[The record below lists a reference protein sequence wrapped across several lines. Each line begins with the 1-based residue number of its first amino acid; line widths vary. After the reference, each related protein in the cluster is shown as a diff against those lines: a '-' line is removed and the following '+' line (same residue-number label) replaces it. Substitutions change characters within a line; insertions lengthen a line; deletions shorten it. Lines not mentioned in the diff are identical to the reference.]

1 MLLGYR
7 SRTTRP
13 PGGGAPGESTPR
25 AGAYDWGRM
34 SAAASL
40 AAGVVATLFCVDL
53 VRRYR
58 ASPSPHTAAY
68 AAGIGFFALATWA
81 LFVGTATGW
90 TSASYRTFFLFGA
103 IVNIPVLAL
112 GSMFL
117 VVGRRAGHTMLLLMF
132 PFFAIALPT
141 TLAQPFDA
149 GELPPGGV
157 PSARDLWADM
167 FGPRLWSVI
176 GGRLG
181 GAIIILLALVSLARF
196 LRKNP
201 RLVWGNLAIVAGT
214 LAAATGGT
222 ILALGLDWGFAV
234 SLLVA
239 VTFIWAGYRIA
250 SGARRPPPATAEDGA
265 QSVRR
270 E

>member
-1 MLLGYR
+1 MHPDR
-7 SRTTRP
+7 AAEPCT
-13 PGGGAPGESTPR
+13 GGFR
-25 AGAYDWGRM
+25 AAAAAYDWAAM
-34 SAAASL
+34 SAVASL

-117 VVGRRAGHTMLLLMF
+117 VVGRRAGHVMLLLMF

-157 PSARDLWADM
+157 PSARDLWADV
-167 FGPRLWSVI
+167 FGPRLWSII

-181 GAIIILLALVSLARF
+181 GTIIILLALVSLVRF

-222 ILALGLDWGFAV
+222 ILAQGADWGFAA
-234 SLLVA
+234 SLLVS
-239 VTFIWAGYRIA
+239 VTLIWAGYRIA
-250 SGARRPPPATAEDGA
+250 SGARRASPATAEGGA
-265 QSVRR
+265 QPVRR

>member
-7 SRTTRP
+7 VVP
-13 PGGGAPGESTPR
+13 PGHAAAPCARFAARP
-25 AGAYDWGRM
+25 GAYDWDGM
-34 SAAASL
+34 NAAASL

-68 AAGIGFFALATWA
+68 ATGIGFFALATWA

-117 VVGRRAGHTMLLLMF
+117 VVGRRAGHAMLLLMF
-132 PFFAIALPT
+132 PFFAISIPT

-149 GELPPGGV
+149 GVLPPGGV
-157 PSARDLWADM
+157 PSGRDLWVDM
-167 FGPRLWSVI
+167 FGPRLWAAI
-176 GGRLG
+176 GGG
-181 GAIIILLALVSLARF
+181 MGATIIILAALVSLVRF
-196 LRKNP
+196 FRRNP

-214 LAAATGGT
+214 LAASTGGT
-222 ILALGLDWGFAV
+222 ILALGLDWGFSA

-239 VTFIWAGYRIA
+239 VTLIWAGYRIA
-250 SGARRPPPATAEDGA
+250 SGARRPPPGP
-265 QSVRR
+265 QGSP
-270 E
+270 